1 MKWVYDYN
9 IIARFTFCSFYFTK
23 KIRIQKGVWNISRR
37 KKKVFLSNHS
47 KKGMKNQSG
56 NSEF

>member
-23 KIRIQKGVWNISRR
+23 KNKNPKGGLEYFEE
-37 KKKVFLSNHS
+37 KKKVFLSNQS

-56 NSEF
+56 NTEF